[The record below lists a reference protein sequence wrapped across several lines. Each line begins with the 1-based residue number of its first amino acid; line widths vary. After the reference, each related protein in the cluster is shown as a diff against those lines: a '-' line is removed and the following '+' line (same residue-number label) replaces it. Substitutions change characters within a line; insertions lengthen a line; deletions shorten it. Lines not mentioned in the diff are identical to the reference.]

1 MLTLSIGCLLWVLD
15 LVFEKCVYTFAITFV
30 QHQHWDEAA
39 PVLGFSQIP
48 WHSPQH
54 ICLFSLLP
62 TQLYVLWGPDAD
74 VTRCYLIA
82 TEVRQSKAVIM
93 LRIKVIH
100 GSLDASRIGFTSY
113 MGTHSNPEGLTGLTG
128 LFPFINPYSP
138 VARKGG
144 SLTKHYT

>member
-1 MLTLSIGCLLWVLD
+1 MFTLGFRFSLWKN
-15 LVFEKCVYTFAITFV
+15 VFYTFAITICTPASTLGWSCFCVRLWARFPGIAFNTFV
-30 QHQHWDEAA
+30 
-39 PVLGFSQIP
+39 FSVY
-48 WHSPQH
+48 S
-54 ICLFSLLP
+54 
-62 TQLYVLWGPDAD
+62 QLNCIFWGPDAD

-93 LRIKVIH
+93 LRIKVIY

-113 MGTHSNPEGLTGLTG
+113 MGTHSNPEGLTGLTE